1 MAIVDVLRYAREL
14 TLLAKRMGGVV
25 PVPAADM
32 PLKAL
37 AEGIAERGDA
47 LGLTWQLIPATV
59 ATPGDSG
66 EMRVTLDGDSI
77 AVAATSMIGR
87 LAVGARVFVILS
99 PPAGVH
105 IVGFLGYDFP
115 PSVAGEAIGRPRMIV
130 LGTQF
135 NDSTGT
141 LQTVTGMSFTA
152 AANAVY
158 EIRFRGSPAAV
169 AADDYKIDWTVP
181 SGAGMNRYN
190 LFPSAAYAG
199 NDSLAVTSFAFPRQ
213 GNATSA
219 TGGGISAAGGS
230 PGHWEDIYLKT
241 TTSGGTVQLRFARS
255 AASGSTASLRADSYM
270 IVQRFR

>member
-66 EMRVTLDGDSI
+66 EMRVTLDGDSV
-77 AVAATSMIGR
+77 AVAATTMIGR

-115 PSVAGEAIGRPRMIV
+115 PSVVGEAVGRPRQIV
-130 LGTQF
+130 LATAF
-135 NDSTGT
+135 NSSSSTFAD
-141 LQTVTGMSFTA
+141 VTGMTFNGV
-152 AANAVY
+152 ANAAY
-158 EIRFRGSPAAV
+158 EIRLRCSPAAT

-181 SGAGMNRYN
+181 SGAGMDRHI
-190 LFPSAAYAG
+190 LHVGLQQST
-199 NDSLAVTSFAFPRQ
+199 NDALDISRLAFARI
-213 GNATSA
+213 GNASSA
-219 TGGGISAAGGS
+219 VGGGISAAGGS
-230 PGHWEDIYLKT
+230 PGHWEDIYLKIGAT
-241 TTSGGTVQLRFARS
+241 AGPVQLRFARS
-255 AASGSTASLRADSYM
+255 AASGSTVTLRSNAYM
-270 IVQRFR
+270 IVQRYR